1 MKIRELRLH
10 RGWLDRG
17 WAAIQTST
25 LTLTVRKK
33 LLGSFLVMI
42 VLLGVLG
49 WISMSRIASMQ
60 QENEKITSSWL
71 FSIETINRINLL
83 AEQMLALQATMIMEP
98 NEDNKKQFMPEAGK
112 LFTAIE
118 GNMEQYATKIRTEE
132 EQAYFDALSK
142 AWRNYKDYYS
152 DAFVLS
158 TRVNFVE
165 GSGTYAG
172 QITKMLTSSQGAYQ
186 TMQNQIN
193 LLVKLNHDGAMAS
206 TEESKRL
213 YQNALRDTIITLL
226 IAVAAAIGLSMV
238 IANHFANPVRQ
249 VSLALQRIAEG
260 DLTLNNLQVSNR
272 DEIGQLVNSLNKMSL
287 NLRTLLLQIQGASIH
302 VAASS
307 EQLLA
312 SSEKNAK
319 AAEHVTLS
327 VQIVAAG
334 SENQMQ
340 SATETSVA
348 MEEMTMGALR
358 IAQSTAEV
366 SELAIETSR
375 QAEAGNSTM
384 QAFVGIMNNISDSVR
399 RSGEEMHRLE
409 GHSHEIGSITKLIGD
424 IAKQTVMLAL
434 NAAIESARAG
444 EHGRG
449 FAVVSQEVRKLAE
462 QSNVAVKQITDI
474 INKIQNDTQH
484 AAGTMRQGLHAVEQ
498 GITAIDNVS
507 SSFSI
512 IVQST
517 ENVTDKI
524 QDAASAAQQMAAS
537 SQHVSASILEMSSIA
552 RTSSSSAKTV
562 AATTDG
568 QLVSVNEI
576 TASAYSLSHVAQDLS
591 DLVGSFKVT
600 AE

>member
-1 MKIRELRLH
+1 MKIRKIRLPQN
-10 RGWLDRG
+10 GLSKIWSI
-17 WAAIQTST
+17 IQSPIFA
-25 LTLTVRKK
+25 LTVRKK
-33 LLGSFLVMI
+33 LFGSFLVMI

-49 WISMSRIASMQ
+49 WISMNKIASMQ
-60 QENEKITSSWL
+60 QENEKITNSWL
-71 FSIETINRINLL
+71 VSIETINKINLL

-98 NEDNKKQFMPEAGK
+98 NEDNKKQFMPEAGR

-118 GNMEQYATKIRTEE
+118 ANMEQYATKIRNEE
-132 EQAYFDALSK
+132 EQTYFDTLSK

-172 QITKMLTSSQGAYQ
+172 QITKMLTSTQGAYQ
-186 TMQNQIN
+186 TMQKQID
-193 LLVKLNHDGAMAS
+193 LLVKLNHDGAVAS

-213 YQNALRDTIITLL
+213 YQNALRDTILTLL

-238 IANHFANPVRQ
+238 ISNHFANPVRQ

-260 DLTLNNLQVSNR
+260 DLTLNNLQVNNR
-272 DEIGQLVNSLNKMSL
+272 DEIGQLVTSLNKMSL

-319 AAEHVTLS
+319 AAEHVTQS

-340 SATETSVA
+340 SATETSIA

-366 SELAIETSR
+366 SELAVETSR

-384 QAFVGIMNNISDSVR
+384 QAFVGIMDNINDAVR
-399 RSGEEMHRLE
+399 QSGEEMQRLE
-409 GHSHEIGSITKLIGD
+409 GHSHEIGKITKLIGD

-449 FAVVSQEVRKLAE
+449 FAVVSEEVRKLAE
-462 QSNVAVKQITDI
+462 QSNAAVKQITEL
-474 INKIQNDTQH
+474 INTIQYDTQQ

-498 GITAIDNVS
+498 GISAIENVS
-507 SSFSI
+507 ISFSN
-512 IVQST
+512 IVLST

-552 RTSSSSAKTV
+552 RRSSSSAKTV

-576 TASAYSLSHVAQDLS
+576 TASAYSLSNVAQDLS

-600 AE
+600 VE

>member
-1 MKIRELRLH
+1 MRIRGLRL
-10 RGWLDRG
+10 RRDWDKV
-17 WAAIQTST
+17 WTAIQSST
-25 LTLTVRKK
+25 LALTVRKK

-49 WISMSRIASMQ
+49 WISMSKIASMQ
-60 QENEKITSSWL
+60 LENEKITTSWL

-112 LFTAIE
+112 LFTAVE
-118 GNMEQYATKIRTEE
+118 ANMEQYATKIKTEE
-132 EQAYFDALSK
+132 EQAYFDTLTK

-158 TRVNFVE
+158 QRVNFVE

-172 QITKMLTSSQGAYQ
+172 QITKMLTTTQGAYH
-186 TMQNQIN
+186 TMQKQID
-193 LLVKLNHDGAMAS
+193 LLVKLNHDGALVS
-206 TEESKRL
+206 TEESKQL
-213 YQNALRDTIITLL
+213 YQNALRDTILTLL
-226 IAVAAAIGLSMV
+226 IAVAAAIGLSIV
-238 IANHFANPVRQ
+238 ISNHFANPIGQ
-249 VSLALQRIAEG
+249 VSLALQRIADG

-272 DEIGQLVNSLNKMSL
+272 DEIGQLVTSLNKMSL
-287 NLRTLLLQIQGASIH
+287 NLRTLLLQIQDASTH

-307 EQLLA
+307 EQLLE

-319 AAEHVTLS
+319 AAEHVTQS

-340 SATETSVA
+340 SATETSMA

-366 SELAIETSR
+366 SELAVETSR
-375 QAEAGNSTM
+375 QAEAGNNTM
-384 QAFVGIMNNISDSVR
+384 QAFVGIMNNISESVR
-399 RSGEEMHRLE
+399 RSGEEMQRLE
-409 GHSHEIGSITKLIGD
+409 GHSHEIGMITKLIGD

-484 AAGTMRQGLHAVEQ
+484 AAGTMKQGLHAVEQ
-498 GITAIDNVS
+498 GITAIENVS
-507 SSFSI
+507 NSFSN

-552 RTSSSSAKTV
+552 RRSSSSAKTV

-576 TASAYSLSHVAQDLS
+576 AASAYLLSNVAQDLS